1 MLVHQIINVQEIAKL
16 KIKIHDILFP
26 RKLISL
32 LQKLIQKCHKPHKG
46 KYHIAKRIIHI
57 IILTLALQLKQYLI
71 APVQRFLNRAA
82 VLLHDTLHS
91 KKILLIYLCAVHLS
105 ASFDHIVCLI
115 NEKNIV
121 SLYPL
126 LKKSLK
132 INIRVKHIV
141 VIADNIITP
150 ARRIKTKLK
159 WTNGIPI
166 RLRQNIIALN
176 HLTPAKQIKNRIIY
190 SVKMPLCIWTVHRIA
205 LHLITQAQLLLC
217 RNLNSFCPVT
227 VFFKKCKR
235 FLCYRCG
242 NRLRCQVKDSV
253 CQLLTNRLHC
263 RKNSRDGLSDTCRSL
278 HKKKLL
284 SHDCPID
291 IRNKLFLPRSVLK
304 REPQFFN

>member
-1 MLVHQIINVQEIAKL
+1 M
-16 KIKIHDILFP
+16 
-26 RKLISL
+26 
-32 LQKLIQKCHKPHKG
+32 
-46 KYHIAKRIIHI
+46 
-57 IILTLALQLKQYLI
+57 
-71 APVQRFLNRAA
+71 
-82 VLLHDTLHS
+82 LLHDALYR
-91 KKILLIYLCAVHLS
+91 KEILLIYLCTVHLS

-150 ARRIKTKLK
+150 AGRIKTKLK
-159 WTNGIPI
+159 WTNGIFI
-166 RLRQNIIALN
+166 RLRQNIITLN
-176 HLTPAKQIKNRIIY
+176 HIAPAKQVKNCIIY
-190 SVKMPLCIWTVHRIA
+190 SVKMPLCIRTVHRIA

-304 REPQFFN
+304 REPQFFD

>member
-26 RKLISL
+26 RKLIGL

-46 KYHIAKRIIHI
+46 KYHIAKRIIHS
-57 IILTLALQLKQYLI
+57 IILTLALQLEQYLI
-71 APVQRFLNRAA
+71 ASVQCFLNRAA
-82 VLLHDTLHS
+82 VLLHDTLYS
-91 KKILLIYLCAVHLS
+91 KEILLIYLSAVHLS

-132 INIRVKHIV
+132 INIRVKYIV
-141 VIADNIITP
+141 VIADDIITP

-159 WTNGIPI
+159 WTNGIFI
-166 RLRQNIIALN
+166 RLRQNIITLN
-176 HLTPAKQIKNRIIY
+176 HIAPAKQVKNRIIY
-190 SVKMPLCIWTVHRIA
+190 SVKMPLCIRTVYRIA

-227 VFFKKCKR
+227 VFSKQRKR

-253 CQLLTNRLHC
+253 C
-263 RKNSRDGLSDTCRSL
+263 
-278 HKKKLL
+278 
-284 SHDCPID
+284 
-291 IRNKLFLPRSVLK
+291 
-304 REPQFFN
+304 